1 MIKDSIHGMVDLETL
16 GTGSNSVVVSVG
28 LVAFNVSTG
37 DIIAELDIGL
47 NLNQQ
52 IKTGGVIDGDTLEF
66 HFAQAPD
73 SIQKMA
79 QRKVLDVKE
88 GLDLISNF
96 IKANNLTTL
105 WGNGATFDNVILRN
119 LYARHLKVFPL
130 GFWTDR
136 DLRTAVDIYNI
147 DTRTVNVGFRF
158 LGKIENITKDEGE
171 IVKKDEVLVKLD
183 TASLEKSLE
192 ELNEKI
198 FASKLELSKLQTG
211 YRQEEILE
219 AKAAMEEAIENL
231 NKTKDT
237 YNRQTNLFKTKSTSE
252 ENFTISQLNYKQA
265 LATLDKAKALYELR
279 KNGYR
284 DEDIK
289 IQESNL
295 KSLEIQ
301 AEKLKIDLNDS
312 VIKAPVDGVIL
323 TRFKEIGAIT
333 NAGESI
339 LEIAKTDEFWVRAYI
354 DEKNLGN
361 IKPGLK
367 MSIQTD
373 SRSENYEGVIGFISP
388 VAEFTPK
395 NIETQELRAD
405 LVYSFRVIVKNP
417 DDKIRQGMPVTLKIA
432 QNNANN

>member
-1 MIKDSIHGMVDLETL
+1 MPILCISYKIY
-16 GTGSNSVVVSVG
+16 SNIF
-28 LVAFNVSTG
+28 LKN
-37 DIIAELDIGL
+37 E
-47 NLNQQ
+47 
-52 IKTGGVIDGDTLEF
+52 
-66 HFAQAPD
+66 
-73 SIQKMA
+73 
-79 QRKVLDVKE
+79 
-88 GLDLISNF
+88 
-96 IKANNLTTL
+96 NNLTFY
-105 WGNGATFDNVILRN
+105 G
-119 LYARHLKVFPL
+119 
-130 GFWTDR
+130 
-136 DLRTAVDIYNI
+136 NI

>member
-1 MIKDSIHGMVDLETL
+1 MKKKLT
-16 GTGSNSVVVSVG
+16 
-28 LVAFNVSTG
+28 
-37 DIIAELDIGL
+37 IALFIL
-47 NLNQQ
+47 
-52 IKTGGVIDGDTLEF
+52 
-66 HFAQAPD
+66 
-73 SIQKMA
+73 
-79 QRKVLDVKE
+79 
-88 GLDLISNF
+88 LISF
-96 IKANNLTTL
+96 ISYKIYSNIFLKNENNLTFY
-105 WGNGATFDNVILRN
+105 G
-119 LYARHLKVFPL
+119 
-130 GFWTDR
+130 
-136 DLRTAVDIYNI
+136 NI

-171 IVKKDEVLVKLD
+171 IIKKDEVLVKLD

-237 YNRQTNLFKTKSTSE
+237 YNRQANLFKTKSTSE

-284 DEDIK
+284 NEDIK

-301 AEKLKIDLNDS
+301 AEKIKIDLNDS
-312 VIKAPVDGVIL
+312 VIKAPVNGVIL

-361 IKPGLK
+361 IRPGLK

>member
-1 MIKDSIHGMVDLETL
+1 MKKKLTIAL
-16 GTGSNSVVVSVG
+16 
-28 LVAFNVSTG
+28 
-37 DIIAELDIGL
+37 IIL
-47 NLNQQ
+47 
-52 IKTGGVIDGDTLEF
+52 
-66 HFAQAPD
+66 
-73 SIQKMA
+73 
-79 QRKVLDVKE
+79 
-88 GLDLISNF
+88 LISF
-96 IKANNLTTL
+96 ISYKIYSNIFLKNENNLTFY
-105 WGNGATFDNVILRN
+105 G
-119 LYARHLKVFPL
+119 
-130 GFWTDR
+130 
-136 DLRTAVDIYNI
+136 NI

-237 YNRQTNLFKTKSTSE
+237 YNRQANLFKTKSTSE

-284 DEDIK
+284 NEDIK

-301 AEKLKIDLNDS
+301 AEKIKIDLNDS
-312 VIKAPVDGVIL
+312 VIKAPVNGVIL

>member
-1 MIKDSIHGMVDLETL
+1 MKKKLTIAL
-16 GTGSNSVVVSVG
+16 
-28 LVAFNVSTG
+28 
-37 DIIAELDIGL
+37 IIL
-47 NLNQQ
+47 
-52 IKTGGVIDGDTLEF
+52 
-66 HFAQAPD
+66 
-73 SIQKMA
+73 
-79 QRKVLDVKE
+79 
-88 GLDLISNF
+88 LISF
-96 IKANNLTTL
+96 ISYKIYSNIFLKNENNLTFY
-105 WGNGATFDNVILRN
+105 G
-119 LYARHLKVFPL
+119 
-130 GFWTDR
+130 
-136 DLRTAVDIYNI
+136 NI

-432 QNNANN
+432 QNN

>member
-1 MIKDSIHGMVDLETL
+1 MKKKLTIAL
-16 GTGSNSVVVSVG
+16 
-28 LVAFNVSTG
+28 
-37 DIIAELDIGL
+37 IIL
-47 NLNQQ
+47 
-52 IKTGGVIDGDTLEF
+52 
-66 HFAQAPD
+66 
-73 SIQKMA
+73 
-79 QRKVLDVKE
+79 
-88 GLDLISNF
+88 LISF
-96 IKANNLTTL
+96 ISYKIYSNIFLKNENNLTFY
-105 WGNGATFDNVILRN
+105 G
-119 LYARHLKVFPL
+119 
-130 GFWTDR
+130 
-136 DLRTAVDIYNI
+136 NI

-237 YNRQTNLFKTKSTSE
+237 YNRQANLFKTKSTSE

-284 DEDIK
+284 NEDIK

-301 AEKLKIDLNDS
+301 AEKIKIDLNDS

-361 IKPGLK
+361 IRPGLK

>member
-1 MIKDSIHGMVDLETL
+1 MKKKLTIAL
-16 GTGSNSVVVSVG
+16 
-28 LVAFNVSTG
+28 
-37 DIIAELDIGL
+37 IIL
-47 NLNQQ
+47 
-52 IKTGGVIDGDTLEF
+52 
-66 HFAQAPD
+66 
-73 SIQKMA
+73 
-79 QRKVLDVKE
+79 
-88 GLDLISNF
+88 LISF
-96 IKANNLTTL
+96 ISYKIYSNIFLKNENNLTFY
-105 WGNGATFDNVILRN
+105 G
-119 LYARHLKVFPL
+119 
-130 GFWTDR
+130 
-136 DLRTAVDIYNI
+136 NI

-158 LGKIENITKDEGE
+158 LGKIQNITKDEGE
-171 IVKKDEVLVKLD
+171 IAKKDEILVKLD

-237 YNRQTNLFKTKSTSE
+237 YNRQANLFKTKSTSE

-301 AEKLKIDLNDS
+301 AQKLKIDLNDS

>member
-1 MIKDSIHGMVDLETL
+1 MKKKLTIAL
-16 GTGSNSVVVSVG
+16 
-28 LVAFNVSTG
+28 
-37 DIIAELDIGL
+37 IIL
-47 NLNQQ
+47 
-52 IKTGGVIDGDTLEF
+52 
-66 HFAQAPD
+66 
-73 SIQKMA
+73 
-79 QRKVLDVKE
+79 
-88 GLDLISNF
+88 LISF
-96 IKANNLTTL
+96 ISYKIYSNIFLKNENNLTFY
-105 WGNGATFDNVILRN
+105 G
-119 LYARHLKVFPL
+119 
-130 GFWTDR
+130 
-136 DLRTAVDIYNI
+136 NI

-171 IVKKDEVLVKLD
+171 IVKKDEILVKLD

-361 IKPGLK
+361 IRPGLK

-417 DDKIRQGMPVTLKIA
+417 DDKIRQGMPVTLKIV

>member
-1 MIKDSIHGMVDLETL
+1 MKKKLTIAL
-16 GTGSNSVVVSVG
+16 
-28 LVAFNVSTG
+28 
-37 DIIAELDIGL
+37 IIL
-47 NLNQQ
+47 
-52 IKTGGVIDGDTLEF
+52 
-66 HFAQAPD
+66 
-73 SIQKMA
+73 
-79 QRKVLDVKE
+79 
-88 GLDLISNF
+88 LISF
-96 IKANNLTTL
+96 ISYKIYSNIFLKNENNLTFY
-105 WGNGATFDNVILRN
+105 G
-119 LYARHLKVFPL
+119 
-130 GFWTDR
+130 
-136 DLRTAVDIYNI
+136 NI

-171 IVKKDEVLVKLD
+171 IVKKDEILVKLD

-237 YNRQTNLFKTKSTSE
+237 YNRQANLFKTKSTSE

-289 IQESNL
+289 IQGSNL

>member
-1 MIKDSIHGMVDLETL
+1 MKKKLTIAL
-16 GTGSNSVVVSVG
+16 
-28 LVAFNVSTG
+28 
-37 DIIAELDIGL
+37 IIL
-47 NLNQQ
+47 
-52 IKTGGVIDGDTLEF
+52 
-66 HFAQAPD
+66 
-73 SIQKMA
+73 
-79 QRKVLDVKE
+79 
-88 GLDLISNF
+88 LISF
-96 IKANNLTTL
+96 ISYKIYSNMFLKNENNLTFY
-105 WGNGATFDNVILRN
+105 G
-119 LYARHLKVFPL
+119 
-130 GFWTDR
+130 
-136 DLRTAVDIYNI
+136 NI

-237 YNRQTNLFKTKSTSE
+237 YNRQANLFKTKSTSE

-284 DEDIK
+284 NEDIK

-301 AEKLKIDLNDS
+301 AEKIKIDLNDS

-361 IKPGLK
+361 IRPGLK

-373 SRSENYEGVIGFISP
+373 SRSENYEGVIGFIST

-417 DDKIRQGMPVTLKIA
+417 DDKIRQGMPVTLKIV

>member
-1 MIKDSIHGMVDLETL
+1 MKKKLTIAL
-16 GTGSNSVVVSVG
+16 
-28 LVAFNVSTG
+28 
-37 DIIAELDIGL
+37 IIL
-47 NLNQQ
+47 
-52 IKTGGVIDGDTLEF
+52 
-66 HFAQAPD
+66 
-73 SIQKMA
+73 
-79 QRKVLDVKE
+79 
-88 GLDLISNF
+88 LISF
-96 IKANNLTTL
+96 ISYKIYSNMFLKNENNLTFY
-105 WGNGATFDNVILRN
+105 GNL
-119 LYARHLKVFPL
+119 
-130 GFWTDR
+130 
-136 DLRTAVDIYNI
+136 

-237 YNRQTNLFKTKSTSE
+237 YNRQANLFKTKSTSE

-312 VIKAPVDGVIL
+312 IIKAPVNGVIL

>member
-1 MIKDSIHGMVDLETL
+1 MKKKLTIAL
-16 GTGSNSVVVSVG
+16 
-28 LVAFNVSTG
+28 
-37 DIIAELDIGL
+37 IIL
-47 NLNQQ
+47 
-52 IKTGGVIDGDTLEF
+52 
-66 HFAQAPD
+66 
-73 SIQKMA
+73 
-79 QRKVLDVKE
+79 
-88 GLDLISNF
+88 LISF
-96 IKANNLTTL
+96 ISYKIYSNMFLKNENNLTFY
-105 WGNGATFDNVILRN
+105 G
-119 LYARHLKVFPL
+119 
-130 GFWTDR
+130 
-136 DLRTAVDIYNI
+136 NI

-237 YNRQTNLFKTKSTSE
+237 YNRQANLFKTKSTSE

-284 DEDIK
+284 NEDIK

-301 AEKLKIDLNDS
+301 AEKIKIDLNDS

-361 IKPGLK
+361 IRPGLK

-417 DDKIRQGMPVTLKIA
+417 DDKIRQGMPVTLKIV

>member
-1 MIKDSIHGMVDLETL
+1 MKKKLTIAL
-16 GTGSNSVVVSVG
+16 
-28 LVAFNVSTG
+28 
-37 DIIAELDIGL
+37 IIL
-47 NLNQQ
+47 
-52 IKTGGVIDGDTLEF
+52 
-66 HFAQAPD
+66 
-73 SIQKMA
+73 
-79 QRKVLDVKE
+79 
-88 GLDLISNF
+88 LISF
-96 IKANNLTTL
+96 ISYKIYSNILLKNENNLTFY
-105 WGNGATFDNVILRN
+105 G
-119 LYARHLKVFPL
+119 
-130 GFWTDR
+130 
-136 DLRTAVDIYNI
+136 NI

-237 YNRQTNLFKTKSTSE
+237 YNRQANLFKTKSTSE

-301 AEKLKIDLNDS
+301 TEKLKIDLNDS

-432 QNNANN
+432 QSNANN

>member
-1 MIKDSIHGMVDLETL
+1 MKKKLTIAL
-16 GTGSNSVVVSVG
+16 
-28 LVAFNVSTG
+28 
-37 DIIAELDIGL
+37 IIL
-47 NLNQQ
+47 
-52 IKTGGVIDGDTLEF
+52 
-66 HFAQAPD
+66 
-73 SIQKMA
+73 
-79 QRKVLDVKE
+79 
-88 GLDLISNF
+88 LISF
-96 IKANNLTTL
+96 ISYKIYSNIFLKNENNLTFY
-105 WGNGATFDNVILRN
+105 G
-119 LYARHLKVFPL
+119 
-130 GFWTDR
+130 
-136 DLRTAVDIYNI
+136 NI

-171 IVKKDEVLVKLD
+171 IVKKDEILVKLD

-198 FASKLELSKLQTG
+198 IASKLELSKLQTG

>member
-1 MIKDSIHGMVDLETL
+1 MKKKLTIAL
-16 GTGSNSVVVSVG
+16 
-28 LVAFNVSTG
+28 
-37 DIIAELDIGL
+37 IIL
-47 NLNQQ
+47 
-52 IKTGGVIDGDTLEF
+52 
-66 HFAQAPD
+66 
-73 SIQKMA
+73 
-79 QRKVLDVKE
+79 
-88 GLDLISNF
+88 LISF
-96 IKANNLTTL
+96 ISYKIYSNILLKNENNLTFY
-105 WGNGATFDNVILRN
+105 G
-119 LYARHLKVFPL
+119 
-130 GFWTDR
+130 
-136 DLRTAVDIYNI
+136 NI

-237 YNRQTNLFKTKSTSE
+237 YNRQANLFKTKSTSE

-361 IKPGLK
+361 IKPGLR

>member
-1 MIKDSIHGMVDLETL
+1 MKKKLTIAL
-16 GTGSNSVVVSVG
+16 
-28 LVAFNVSTG
+28 
-37 DIIAELDIGL
+37 IIL
-47 NLNQQ
+47 
-52 IKTGGVIDGDTLEF
+52 
-66 HFAQAPD
+66 
-73 SIQKMA
+73 
-79 QRKVLDVKE
+79 
-88 GLDLISNF
+88 LISF
-96 IKANNLTTL
+96 ISYKIYSNIFLKNENNLTFY
-105 WGNGATFDNVILRN
+105 G
-119 LYARHLKVFPL
+119 
-130 GFWTDR
+130 
-136 DLRTAVDIYNI
+136 NI

-171 IVKKDEVLVKLD
+171 IVKKDEILVKLD

-237 YNRQTNLFKTKSTSE
+237 YNRQANLFKTKSTSE

-312 VIKAPVDGVIL
+312 VIKAPVNGVIL

-361 IKPGLK
+361 IRPGLK

-417 DDKIRQGMPVTLKIA
+417 DDKIRQGMPVTLKIV

>member
-1 MIKDSIHGMVDLETL
+1 MKKKLTIAL
-16 GTGSNSVVVSVG
+16 
-28 LVAFNVSTG
+28 
-37 DIIAELDIGL
+37 IIL
-47 NLNQQ
+47 
-52 IKTGGVIDGDTLEF
+52 
-66 HFAQAPD
+66 
-73 SIQKMA
+73 
-79 QRKVLDVKE
+79 
-88 GLDLISNF
+88 LISF
-96 IKANNLTTL
+96 ISYKIYSNMFLKNENNLTFY
-105 WGNGATFDNVILRN
+105 G
-119 LYARHLKVFPL
+119 
-130 GFWTDR
+130 
-136 DLRTAVDIYNI
+136 NI

-158 LGKIENITKDEGE
+158 LGKIENIIKDEGE

-237 YNRQTNLFKTKSTSE
+237 YNRQANLFKTKSTSE

>member
-1 MIKDSIHGMVDLETL
+1 MKKKLTIAL
-16 GTGSNSVVVSVG
+16 
-28 LVAFNVSTG
+28 
-37 DIIAELDIGL
+37 IIL
-47 NLNQQ
+47 
-52 IKTGGVIDGDTLEF
+52 
-66 HFAQAPD
+66 
-73 SIQKMA
+73 
-79 QRKVLDVKE
+79 
-88 GLDLISNF
+88 LISF
-96 IKANNLTTL
+96 ISYKIYSNIFLKNENNLTFY
-105 WGNGATFDNVILRN
+105 GNIV
-119 LYARHLKVFPL
+119 
-130 GFWTDR
+130 
-136 DLRTAVDIYNI
+136 
-147 DTRTVNVGFRF
+147 TRTVNVGFRF

>member
-1 MIKDSIHGMVDLETL
+1 MKKKLTIAL
-16 GTGSNSVVVSVG
+16 
-28 LVAFNVSTG
+28 
-37 DIIAELDIGL
+37 IIL
-47 NLNQQ
+47 
-52 IKTGGVIDGDTLEF
+52 
-66 HFAQAPD
+66 
-73 SIQKMA
+73 
-79 QRKVLDVKE
+79 
-88 GLDLISNF
+88 LISF
-96 IKANNLTTL
+96 ISYKIYSNIFLKNENNLTFY
-105 WGNGATFDNVILRN
+105 G
-119 LYARHLKVFPL
+119 
-130 GFWTDR
+130 
-136 DLRTAVDIYNI
+136 NI

-237 YNRQTNLFKTKSTSE
+237 YNRQANLFKTKSTSE

-301 AEKLKIDLNDS
+301 AEKIKIDLNDS

>member
-1 MIKDSIHGMVDLETL
+1 MKKKLTIAL
-16 GTGSNSVVVSVG
+16 
-28 LVAFNVSTG
+28 
-37 DIIAELDIGL
+37 IIL
-47 NLNQQ
+47 
-52 IKTGGVIDGDTLEF
+52 
-66 HFAQAPD
+66 
-73 SIQKMA
+73 
-79 QRKVLDVKE
+79 
-88 GLDLISNF
+88 LISF
-96 IKANNLTTL
+96 ISYKIYSNIFLKNENNLTFY
-105 WGNGATFDNVILRN
+105 G
-119 LYARHLKVFPL
+119 
-130 GFWTDR
+130 
-136 DLRTAVDIYNI
+136 NI

-171 IVKKDEVLVKLD
+171 IVKKDEILVKLD

-237 YNRQTNLFKTKSTSE
+237 YNRQANLFKTKSTSE

-312 VIKAPVDGVIL
+312 IIKAPVDGVVL

-417 DDKIRQGMPVTLKIA
+417 DDKIRQGMPVTLKIV

>member
-1 MIKDSIHGMVDLETL
+1 MKKKLTIAL
-16 GTGSNSVVVSVG
+16 
-28 LVAFNVSTG
+28 
-37 DIIAELDIGL
+37 IIL
-47 NLNQQ
+47 
-52 IKTGGVIDGDTLEF
+52 
-66 HFAQAPD
+66 
-73 SIQKMA
+73 
-79 QRKVLDVKE
+79 
-88 GLDLISNF
+88 LISF
-96 IKANNLTTL
+96 ISYKIYSNIFLKNENNLTFY
-105 WGNGATFDNVILRN
+105 G
-119 LYARHLKVFPL
+119 
-130 GFWTDR
+130 
-136 DLRTAVDIYNI
+136 NI

-171 IVKKDEVLVKLD
+171 IIKKDEVLVKLD

-219 AKAAMEEAIENL
+219 AKAAKEEAIENL

-237 YNRQTNLFKTKSTSE
+237 YNRQANLFKTKSTSE

-284 DEDIK
+284 NEDIK

-301 AEKLKIDLNDS
+301 AEKIKIDLNDS
-312 VIKAPVDGVIL
+312 VIKAPVNGVIL

-361 IKPGLK
+361 IRPGLK

>member
-1 MIKDSIHGMVDLETL
+1 MKKKLTIAL
-16 GTGSNSVVVSVG
+16 
-28 LVAFNVSTG
+28 
-37 DIIAELDIGL
+37 IIL
-47 NLNQQ
+47 
-52 IKTGGVIDGDTLEF
+52 
-66 HFAQAPD
+66 
-73 SIQKMA
+73 
-79 QRKVLDVKE
+79 
-88 GLDLISNF
+88 LISF
-96 IKANNLTTL
+96 ISYKIYSNIFLKNENNLTFY
-105 WGNGATFDNVILRN
+105 G
-119 LYARHLKVFPL
+119 
-130 GFWTDR
+130 
-136 DLRTAVDIYNI
+136 NI

-312 VIKAPVDGVIL
+312 VIKAPVDGVVL

-417 DDKIRQGMPVTLKIA
+417 DDKIRQGMPVTLKIV

>member
-1 MIKDSIHGMVDLETL
+1 MKKKLTIAL
-16 GTGSNSVVVSVG
+16 
-28 LVAFNVSTG
+28 
-37 DIIAELDIGL
+37 IIL
-47 NLNQQ
+47 
-52 IKTGGVIDGDTLEF
+52 
-66 HFAQAPD
+66 
-73 SIQKMA
+73 
-79 QRKVLDVKE
+79 
-88 GLDLISNF
+88 LISF
-96 IKANNLTTL
+96 ISYKIYSNIFLKNENNLTFY
-105 WGNGATFDNVILRN
+105 G
-119 LYARHLKVFPL
+119 
-130 GFWTDR
+130 
-136 DLRTAVDIYNI
+136 NI

-265 LATLDKAKALYELR
+265 LATLDKAEALYELR

-323 TRFKEIGAIT
+323 TRYKEIGAIT

>member
-1 MIKDSIHGMVDLETL
+1 MKKKLTIAL
-16 GTGSNSVVVSVG
+16 
-28 LVAFNVSTG
+28 
-37 DIIAELDIGL
+37 IIL
-47 NLNQQ
+47 
-52 IKTGGVIDGDTLEF
+52 
-66 HFAQAPD
+66 
-73 SIQKMA
+73 
-79 QRKVLDVKE
+79 
-88 GLDLISNF
+88 LISF
-96 IKANNLTTL
+96 ISYKIYSNIFLKNENNLTFY
-105 WGNGATFDNVILRN
+105 G
-119 LYARHLKVFPL
+119 
-130 GFWTDR
+130 
-136 DLRTAVDIYNI
+136 NI
-147 DTRTVNVGFRF
+147 DARTVNVGFRF

-171 IVKKDEVLVKLD
+171 IVKKDEILVKLD
-183 TASLEKSLE
+183 TASLGKSLE

-237 YNRQTNLFKTKSTSE
+237 YNRQANLFKTKSTSE

-312 VIKAPVDGVIL
+312 IIKAPVDGVIL

-373 SRSENYEGVIGFISP
+373 SRDENYEGAIGFISP

-417 DDKIRQGMPVTLKIA
+417 DDKIRQGMPVTLKIV

>member
-1 MIKDSIHGMVDLETL
+1 MKKKLTIAL
-16 GTGSNSVVVSVG
+16 
-28 LVAFNVSTG
+28 
-37 DIIAELDIGL
+37 IIL
-47 NLNQQ
+47 
-52 IKTGGVIDGDTLEF
+52 
-66 HFAQAPD
+66 
-73 SIQKMA
+73 
-79 QRKVLDVKE
+79 
-88 GLDLISNF
+88 LISF
-96 IKANNLTTL
+96 ISYKIYSNIFLKNENNLTFY
-105 WGNGATFDNVILRN
+105 G
-119 LYARHLKVFPL
+119 
-130 GFWTDR
+130 
-136 DLRTAVDIYNI
+136 NI

-405 LVYSFRVIVKNP
+405 LVYSFRVIVKIQM
-417 DDKIRQGMPVTLKIA
+417 IR
-432 QNNANN
+432 

>member
-1 MIKDSIHGMVDLETL
+1 MKKKLTIAL
-16 GTGSNSVVVSVG
+16 
-28 LVAFNVSTG
+28 
-37 DIIAELDIGL
+37 IIL
-47 NLNQQ
+47 
-52 IKTGGVIDGDTLEF
+52 
-66 HFAQAPD
+66 
-73 SIQKMA
+73 
-79 QRKVLDVKE
+79 
-88 GLDLISNF
+88 LISF
-96 IKANNLTTL
+96 ISYKIYSNIFLKNENNLTFY
-105 WGNGATFDNVILRN
+105 G
-119 LYARHLKVFPL
+119 
-130 GFWTDR
+130 
-136 DLRTAVDIYNI
+136 NI

-171 IVKKDEVLVKLD
+171 IVKKDEILVKLD

-312 VIKAPVDGVIL
+312 LIKAPVDGVIL

>member
-1 MIKDSIHGMVDLETL
+1 MKKKL
-16 GTGSNSVVVSVG
+16 
-28 LVAFNVSTG
+28 
-37 DIIAELDIGL
+37 IIALIIL
-47 NLNQQ
+47 
-52 IKTGGVIDGDTLEF
+52 
-66 HFAQAPD
+66 
-73 SIQKMA
+73 
-79 QRKVLDVKE
+79 
-88 GLDLISNF
+88 LISF
-96 IKANNLTTL
+96 ISYKIYSNIFLKNENNLTFY
-105 WGNGATFDNVILRN
+105 G
-119 LYARHLKVFPL
+119 
-130 GFWTDR
+130 
-136 DLRTAVDIYNI
+136 NI

-171 IVKKDEVLVKLD
+171 IVKKDEILVKLD

-312 VIKAPVDGVIL
+312 IIKAPVDGVIL

>member
-1 MIKDSIHGMVDLETL
+1 MKKKLT
-16 GTGSNSVVVSVG
+16 
-28 LVAFNVSTG
+28 
-37 DIIAELDIGL
+37 IALFIL
-47 NLNQQ
+47 
-52 IKTGGVIDGDTLEF
+52 
-66 HFAQAPD
+66 
-73 SIQKMA
+73 
-79 QRKVLDVKE
+79 
-88 GLDLISNF
+88 LISF
-96 IKANNLTTL
+96 ISYKIYSNIFLKNENNLTFY
-105 WGNGATFDNVILRN
+105 G
-119 LYARHLKVFPL
+119 
-130 GFWTDR
+130 
-136 DLRTAVDIYNI
+136 NI

-361 IKPGLK
+361 IKPGLR

>member
-1 MIKDSIHGMVDLETL
+1 MKKKLTIAL
-16 GTGSNSVVVSVG
+16 
-28 LVAFNVSTG
+28 
-37 DIIAELDIGL
+37 IIL
-47 NLNQQ
+47 
-52 IKTGGVIDGDTLEF
+52 
-66 HFAQAPD
+66 
-73 SIQKMA
+73 
-79 QRKVLDVKE
+79 
-88 GLDLISNF
+88 LISF
-96 IKANNLTTL
+96 ISYKIYSNIFLKNENNLTFY
-105 WGNGATFDNVILRN
+105 G
-119 LYARHLKVFPL
+119 
-130 GFWTDR
+130 
-136 DLRTAVDIYNI
+136 NI

-171 IVKKDEVLVKLD
+171 IVKKDEILVKLD

-237 YNRQTNLFKTKSTSE
+237 YNRQANLFKTKSTSE

-284 DEDIK
+284 NEDIK

-312 VIKAPVDGVIL
+312 LIKAPVDGVIL

-417 DDKIRQGMPVTLKIA
+417 DDKIRQGMPVTLKIV

>member
-1 MIKDSIHGMVDLETL
+1 MKKKLTIAL
-16 GTGSNSVVVSVG
+16 
-28 LVAFNVSTG
+28 
-37 DIIAELDIGL
+37 IIL
-47 NLNQQ
+47 
-52 IKTGGVIDGDTLEF
+52 
-66 HFAQAPD
+66 
-73 SIQKMA
+73 
-79 QRKVLDVKE
+79 
-88 GLDLISNF
+88 LISF
-96 IKANNLTTL
+96 ISYKIYSNIFLKNENNLTFY
-105 WGNGATFDNVILRN
+105 G
-119 LYARHLKVFPL
+119 
-130 GFWTDR
+130 
-136 DLRTAVDIYNI
+136 NI

-237 YNRQTNLFKTKSTSE
+237 YNRQANLFKTKSTSE

-284 DEDIK
+284 DEDIR

-301 AEKLKIDLNDS
+301 AEKIKIDLNDS
-312 VIKAPVDGVIL
+312 VIKAPGNGVIL

-361 IKPGLK
+361 IRPGLK

-417 DDKIRQGMPVTLKIA
+417 DDKIRQGMPVTLKIV

>member
-1 MIKDSIHGMVDLETL
+1 MKKKLTIAL
-16 GTGSNSVVVSVG
+16 
-28 LVAFNVSTG
+28 
-37 DIIAELDIGL
+37 IIL
-47 NLNQQ
+47 
-52 IKTGGVIDGDTLEF
+52 
-66 HFAQAPD
+66 
-73 SIQKMA
+73 
-79 QRKVLDVKE
+79 
-88 GLDLISNF
+88 LISF
-96 IKANNLTTL
+96 ISYKIYSNIFLKNENNLTFY
-105 WGNGATFDNVILRN
+105 G
-119 LYARHLKVFPL
+119 
-130 GFWTDR
+130 
-136 DLRTAVDIYNI
+136 NI

-171 IVKKDEVLVKLD
+171 IVKKDEFLVKLD

-237 YNRQTNLFKTKSTSE
+237 YNRQANLFKTKSTSE

-417 DDKIRQGMPVTLKIA
+417 DDKIRQGMPVTLKIV

>member
-1 MIKDSIHGMVDLETL
+1 MKKKLTIAL
-16 GTGSNSVVVSVG
+16 
-28 LVAFNVSTG
+28 
-37 DIIAELDIGL
+37 IIL
-47 NLNQQ
+47 
-52 IKTGGVIDGDTLEF
+52 
-66 HFAQAPD
+66 
-73 SIQKMA
+73 
-79 QRKVLDVKE
+79 
-88 GLDLISNF
+88 LISF
-96 IKANNLTTL
+96 ISYKIYSNIFLKNENNLTFY
-105 WGNGATFDNVILRN
+105 G
-119 LYARHLKVFPL
+119 
-130 GFWTDR
+130 
-136 DLRTAVDIYNI
+136 NI

-237 YNRQTNLFKTKSTSE
+237 YNRQANLFKTKSTSE

-312 VIKAPVDGVIL
+312 VIKAPVDGVVL

>member
-1 MIKDSIHGMVDLETL
+1 MKKKLTIAL
-16 GTGSNSVVVSVG
+16 
-28 LVAFNVSTG
+28 
-37 DIIAELDIGL
+37 IIL
-47 NLNQQ
+47 
-52 IKTGGVIDGDTLEF
+52 
-66 HFAQAPD
+66 
-73 SIQKMA
+73 
-79 QRKVLDVKE
+79 
-88 GLDLISNF
+88 LISFVSYKIYSNIF
-96 IKANNLTTL
+96 LKNENNLTFY
-105 WGNGATFDNVILRN
+105 G
-119 LYARHLKVFPL
+119 
-130 GFWTDR
+130 
-136 DLRTAVDIYNI
+136 NI

-312 VIKAPVDGVIL
+312 IIKAPVDGVIL

-333 NAGESI
+333 NAGENI

>member
-1 MIKDSIHGMVDLETL
+1 MKKKL
-16 GTGSNSVVVSVG
+16 
-28 LVAFNVSTG
+28 
-37 DIIAELDIGL
+37 IIALIIL
-47 NLNQQ
+47 
-52 IKTGGVIDGDTLEF
+52 
-66 HFAQAPD
+66 
-73 SIQKMA
+73 
-79 QRKVLDVKE
+79 
-88 GLDLISNF
+88 LISF
-96 IKANNLTTL
+96 ISYKIYSNIFLKNENNLTFY
-105 WGNGATFDNVILRN
+105 G
-119 LYARHLKVFPL
+119 
-130 GFWTDR
+130 
-136 DLRTAVDIYNI
+136 NI

-171 IVKKDEVLVKLD
+171 IVKKDEILVKLD

-237 YNRQTNLFKTKSTSE
+237 YNRQANLFKTKSTSE

>member
-1 MIKDSIHGMVDLETL
+1 MKKKLTIAL
-16 GTGSNSVVVSVG
+16 
-28 LVAFNVSTG
+28 
-37 DIIAELDIGL
+37 IIL
-47 NLNQQ
+47 
-52 IKTGGVIDGDTLEF
+52 
-66 HFAQAPD
+66 
-73 SIQKMA
+73 
-79 QRKVLDVKE
+79 
-88 GLDLISNF
+88 LISF
-96 IKANNLTTL
+96 ISYKIYSNILLKNENNLTFY
-105 WGNGATFDNVILRN
+105 G
-119 LYARHLKVFPL
+119 
-130 GFWTDR
+130 
-136 DLRTAVDIYNI
+136 NI

-373 SRSENYEGVIGFISP
+373 SRSEIYEGVIGFISP

>member
-1 MIKDSIHGMVDLETL
+1 MKKKLTIAL
-16 GTGSNSVVVSVG
+16 
-28 LVAFNVSTG
+28 
-37 DIIAELDIGL
+37 IIL
-47 NLNQQ
+47 
-52 IKTGGVIDGDTLEF
+52 
-66 HFAQAPD
+66 
-73 SIQKMA
+73 
-79 QRKVLDVKE
+79 
-88 GLDLISNF
+88 LISF
-96 IKANNLTTL
+96 ISYKIYSNIFLKNENNLTFY
-105 WGNGATFDNVILRN
+105 G
-119 LYARHLKVFPL
+119 
-130 GFWTDR
+130 
-136 DLRTAVDIYNI
+136 NI

-339 LEIAKTDEFWVRAYI
+339 LEIAKTDEFWGRAYI

>member
-1 MIKDSIHGMVDLETL
+1 MKKKLTIAL
-16 GTGSNSVVVSVG
+16 
-28 LVAFNVSTG
+28 
-37 DIIAELDIGL
+37 IIL
-47 NLNQQ
+47 
-52 IKTGGVIDGDTLEF
+52 
-66 HFAQAPD
+66 
-73 SIQKMA
+73 
-79 QRKVLDVKE
+79 
-88 GLDLISNF
+88 LISF
-96 IKANNLTTL
+96 ISYKIYSNIFLKNENNLTFY
-105 WGNGATFDNVILRN
+105 G
-119 LYARHLKVFPL
+119 
-130 GFWTDR
+130 
-136 DLRTAVDIYNI
+136 NI

-183 TASLEKSLE
+183 TTSLEKSLE

-301 AEKLKIDLNDS
+301 AKKLKIDLNDS
-312 VIKAPVDGVIL
+312 IIKAPVDGVIL

>member
-1 MIKDSIHGMVDLETL
+1 MKKKLTIAL
-16 GTGSNSVVVSVG
+16 
-28 LVAFNVSTG
+28 
-37 DIIAELDIGL
+37 IIL
-47 NLNQQ
+47 
-52 IKTGGVIDGDTLEF
+52 
-66 HFAQAPD
+66 
-73 SIQKMA
+73 
-79 QRKVLDVKE
+79 
-88 GLDLISNF
+88 LISF
-96 IKANNLTTL
+96 ISYKIYSNIFLKNENNLTFY
-105 WGNGATFDNVILRN
+105 G
-119 LYARHLKVFPL
+119 
-130 GFWTDR
+130 
-136 DLRTAVDIYNI
+136 NI

-312 VIKAPVDGVIL
+312 VIKAPVNGVIL

-361 IKPGLK
+361 IRPGLK

-417 DDKIRQGMPVTLKIA
+417 DDKIRQGMPVTLKIV

>member
-1 MIKDSIHGMVDLETL
+1 MKKKLTIAL
-16 GTGSNSVVVSVG
+16 
-28 LVAFNVSTG
+28 
-37 DIIAELDIGL
+37 IIL
-47 NLNQQ
+47 
-52 IKTGGVIDGDTLEF
+52 
-66 HFAQAPD
+66 
-73 SIQKMA
+73 
-79 QRKVLDVKE
+79 
-88 GLDLISNF
+88 LISF
-96 IKANNLTTL
+96 ISYKIYSNIFLKNENNLTFY
-105 WGNGATFDNVILRN
+105 G
-119 LYARHLKVFPL
+119 
-130 GFWTDR
+130 
-136 DLRTAVDIYNI
+136 NI

-171 IVKKDEVLVKLD
+171 IVKKDEILVKLD

-237 YNRQTNLFKTKSTSE
+237 YNRQANLFKTKSTSE

-284 DEDIK
+284 EEDIK

-417 DDKIRQGMPVTLKIA
+417 DDKIRQGMPVTLKIV

>member
-1 MIKDSIHGMVDLETL
+1 MKKKLTIAL
-16 GTGSNSVVVSVG
+16 
-28 LVAFNVSTG
+28 
-37 DIIAELDIGL
+37 IIL
-47 NLNQQ
+47 
-52 IKTGGVIDGDTLEF
+52 
-66 HFAQAPD
+66 
-73 SIQKMA
+73 
-79 QRKVLDVKE
+79 
-88 GLDLISNF
+88 LISF
-96 IKANNLTTL
+96 ISYKIYSNIFLKNENNLTFY
-105 WGNGATFDNVILRN
+105 G
-119 LYARHLKVFPL
+119 
-130 GFWTDR
+130 
-136 DLRTAVDIYNI
+136 NI

-171 IVKKDEVLVKLD
+171 IVKKDEILVKLD

-284 DEDIK
+284 NEDIK

-301 AEKLKIDLNDS
+301 AEKIKIDLNDS
-312 VIKAPVDGVIL
+312 IIKAPVDGVIL